1 MGLFDDI
8 EPPKAKRRGRPR
20 NADLP
25 PETLAAQR
33 GARLVEKLSAEQVEA
48 KPTPQPSASLDA
60 VPTTFE
66 EALGVLSD
74 EERGFIRAYIGDPTR
89 GAAAAYKAGCPGSKL
104 TPSKRGVALLKRD
117 RVQTAIKLGRE
128 TVAHQVA
135 EATKYDRQAAFEEM
149 GRVLERAME
158 TDQMTAAARAAELRA
173 RLTGT
178 LIDRQEVKTSSFSL
192 VFEGM
197 PTAMPSLP
205 VIDVTPTQAPPSDE
219 PQGPGEP
226 K

>member
-1 MGLFDDI
+1 VGLFDDI
-8 EPPKAKRRGRPR
+8 EPPKRKGRPR
-20 NADLP
+20 HADVPL
-25 PETLAAQR
+25 ETLAQQR
-33 GARLVEKLSAEQVEA
+33 GARLIKKLSAGPAETESA
-48 KPTPQPSASLDA
+48 PQPGTSLDT

-66 EALGVLSD
+66 EALGLLSD
-74 EERGFIRAYIGDPTR
+74 EERGFVRAYVGDPTR

-104 TPSKRGVALLKRD
+104 TASKRGVALLKRD
-117 RVQTAIKLGRE
+117 RVQAAVKLGRE

-178 LIDRQEVKTSSFSL
+178 LVDRSEVKTSSFSL
-192 VFEGM
+192 VFENMAPPG
-197 PTAMPSLP
+197 PPA
-205 VIDVTPTQAPPSDE
+205 IDVTPTPALETPNEDHDL
-219 PQGPGEP
+219 GDP